1 MHGSTQQI
9 TVNSFPS
16 GATVLVDGGMRF
28 KTPAVFELSRKDS
41 HKVEISL
48 DGYESEI
55 VDIRRVSD
63 DMVFGNII
71 AGGLIG
77 LAVDNSS
84 GGSYR
89 LEPEVIK
96 VNLRPVSAETQ
107 KVPAM
112 TDAKESETTKSG
124 NQPQAA
130 SP

>member
-28 KTPAVFELSRKDS
+28 RTPAVFELSRKDS
-41 HKVEISL
+41 HRVEISL

-55 VDIRRVSD
+55 VDIRQVSN
-63 DMVFGNII
+63 DMVFGNIV

-84 GGSYR
+84 GSSYR

-96 VNLRPVSAETQ
+96 VNLRPLAAETQ
-107 KVPAM
+107 KAPAM
-112 TDAKESETTKSG
+112 TDAKESGTTK
-124 NQPQAA
+124 PHTVA
-130 SP
+130 P